1 MVAITAKEAMEFKM
15 MLEAP
20 NVQILINPAE
30 AEAEDLDLEP
40 RNIVRRNI
48 ILLTILHLSLVY
60 SFYSSFIQR
69 RLKTFL

>member
-20 NVQILINPAE
+20 NEQILINPAE

-40 RNIVRRNI
+40 RNIVLRNI

>member
-20 NVQILINPAE
+20 NEQILINPAE

-40 RNIVRRNI
+40 RNI

-69 RLKTFL
+69 RLKTFF